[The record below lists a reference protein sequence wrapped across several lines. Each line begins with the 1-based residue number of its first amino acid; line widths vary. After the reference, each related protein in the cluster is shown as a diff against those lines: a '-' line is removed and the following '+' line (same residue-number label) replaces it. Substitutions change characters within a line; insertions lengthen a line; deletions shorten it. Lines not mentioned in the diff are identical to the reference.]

1 LKGKGGIEVGI
12 FRFYAALLQHL
23 SKSPDDAVGKS
34 LDQLAGVC
42 ADFAYIG
49 SRKTLQEI
57 VLSQSE
63 KLQQKLQQVNQRF
76 WQQVTQHPLLQRLQR
91 CKDSSSLEEVAAAW
105 FGRRDWAKDSG
116 VFPDFV
122 LALDDASTFGNGS
135 ILELKDSD
143 SSSIASFNSTIPTRF
158 KSLIEVKEITR
169 SRMVLEAAWLRD
181 FPHSL
186 ASGYEDYPRHCFYL
200 VRTHSRSLGDVRI
213 SLIEGSFFETVP
225 KRKLLQRVWEQI
237 LDESGVPEEQKQQL
251 LPLLSQLKQ
260 AVIARSRHIKGASVK
275 PRFRIMAEV
284 ESDANLHT
292 YSEIS
297 RRTVNLVIKR
307 KQHYNWA
314 WLKSNFA
321 ADGVGVSVN
330 PKGKSAR
337 LLING
342 NLSVRCF
349 SIWHRR
355 NGEHWCLQ
363 WQLP

>member
-12 FRFYAALLQHL
+12 FRFYTTLLRKL
-23 SKSPDDAVGKS
+23 AKSPKDAVGKS
-34 LDQLAGVC
+34 LDELAGVC
-42 ADFAYIG
+42 GDFAYIG
-49 SRKTLQEI
+49 SRRTLRMI
-57 VLSQSE
+57 VREQAS
-63 KLQQKLQQVNQRF
+63 KLQKKLQQVNQRF
-76 WQQVTQHPLLQRLQR
+76 WQQVTQHRLLQRLQQ
-91 CKDSSSLEEVAAAW
+91 CKNANSLEEVAAAW

-122 LALDDASTFGNGS
+122 LALDNASTFGNGS

-143 SSSIASFNSTIPTRF
+143 GSSIASFNSTIPTRF
-158 KSLIEVKEITR
+158 KSLIEVKEITG

-186 ASGYEDYPRHCFYL
+186 ASGYEDCPRRCFYL
-200 VRTHSRSLGDVRI
+200 VRTHSRSSDNVRI

-225 KRKLLQRVWEQI
+225 KRELLQRVWEQI
-237 LDESGVPEEQKQQL
+237 LDESGVPEEQKRQL
-251 LPLLSQLKQ
+251 LPFLSQLEQ
-260 AVIARSRHIKGASVK
+260 TVIARSRHIEGASVK

-284 ESDANLHT
+284 ESDANLHA

-307 KQHYNWA
+307 EHHYDWA
-314 WLKSNFA
+314 WLQDAFA

-330 PKGKSAR
+330 PEGESAR

-342 NLSVRCF
+342 DLSVRCF

-363 WQLP
+363 WQMP